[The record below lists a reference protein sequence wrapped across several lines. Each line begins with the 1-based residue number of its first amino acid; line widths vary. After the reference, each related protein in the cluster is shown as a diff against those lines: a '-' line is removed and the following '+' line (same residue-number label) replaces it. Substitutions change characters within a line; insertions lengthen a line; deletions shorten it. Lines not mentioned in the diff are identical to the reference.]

1 MQGVDRSRRV
11 AAEIRR
17 ELAKIIAS
25 EFDGEGLGLVSI
37 TAVSLSKDLRHA
49 RVFITALA
57 SKMAEHEIAP
67 FLNEHASGLRYEL
80 SQRAGLRRTPDL
92 IFEYDQSIEQG
103 ARMSQ
108 LLDTLKPDE
117 PDANGP

>member
-17 ELAKIIAS
+17 ELAKIIAG
-25 EFDGEGLGLVSI
+25 EFDGDGLGLVSI

-57 SKMAEHEIAP
+57 SKMDEHDIVP
-67 FLNEHASGLRYEL
+67 FLNEHAAGLRYEL
-80 SQRAGLRRTPDL
+80 SQRAELRRTPDL
-92 IFEYDQSIEQG
+92 IFEYDRSIEQG

-117 PDANGP
+117 PDTNGS